1 MKSIKL
7 TEHIKISKCKG
18 DLQNCSYCKEKI
30 KRGGFGLLITKP
42 HLPNFNVWIHFNC
55 IDKFAKD
62 IMKFKKKH
70 IRDIMIESLTE
81 KRK

>member
-1 MKSIKL
+1 MKPIKL
-7 TEHIKISKCKG
+7 NKNSNIRIVKSDGLFKG
-18 DLQNCSYCKEKI
+18 CVYCGKKI
-30 KRGGFGLLITKP
+30 KNGEVCLDLYFIG
-42 HLPNFNVWIHFNC
+42 IHINC

-81 KRK
+81 KR

>member
-1 MKSIKL
+1 MKPIKL
-7 TEHIKISKCKG
+7 NKFNNIRIQKCDG
-18 DLQNCSYCKEKI
+18 TFQRCLYCGKQMRRREI
-30 KRGGFGLLITKP
+30 GLCLY
-42 HLPNFNVWIHFNC
+42 LSWIHINC

-81 KRK
+81 KR

>member
-1 MKSIKL
+1 MKPIKL
-7 TEHIKISKCKG
+7 NKHSFI
-18 DLQNCSYCKEKI
+18 N
-30 KRGGFGLLITKP
+30 ITKCESKFEKCIYCGEKMKEYG
-42 HLPNFNVWIHFNC
+42 LGLCLYLSWIHINC

-81 KRK
+81 KR

>member
-1 MKSIKL
+1 MKPIKL
-7 TEHIKISKCKG
+7 NKFNNISIRKYDRGTERCIYCGEKMKEYGLGLYLYIS
-18 DLQNCSYCKEKI
+18 
-30 KRGGFGLLITKP
+30 
-42 HLPNFNVWIHFNC
+42 WIHINC

-81 KRK
+81 KR

>member
-1 MKSIKL
+1 MKPIRLNKNSNIR
-7 TEHIKISKCKG
+7 IVKCEDSFKG
-18 DLQNCSYCKEKI
+18 CIYCGKKI
-30 KRGGFGLLITKP
+30 KKGEVCLDLYVSWLHI
-42 HLPNFNVWIHFNC
+42 NC

-81 KRK
+81 KR

>member
-1 MKSIKL
+1 MKPIKL
-7 TEHIKISKCKG
+7 NEFIRIRKCDGYRQTCLYCEKKIRNG
-18 DLQNCSYCKEKI
+18 DL
-30 KRGGFGLLITKP
+30 GLYIYLCWLHI
-42 HLPNFNVWIHFNC
+42 NC

-81 KRK
+81 KK